1 VCRPVLKE
9 EKTLYFHRII
19 LASAVALAFLAS
31 PAFTQG
37 GARQDTGADNHNA
50 TTRSQLSSK
59 GDEKANPPRTDGD
72 ASTGIFN
79 LLPADSVTDHVLKT
93 RTQELAY
100 TATAGTLDLFG
111 QDGGRSA
118 KIFYT
123 AYVSRNRQPGRPLT
137 FAFNGGPG
145 AASAYLHL
153 GLVGPRILDFGPNG
167 QDGTSPTLVDNP
179 ESWLEFT
186 DLVLIDPV
194 GTGWSRAASDNI
206 ASNFYGVNQD
216 AESIAKAVALYV
228 NHNERMAS
236 PKYLLGE
243 SYGGFRAAKAASA
256 LKDGQGILVSGIVML
271 SPLIEGQLLFGA
283 SQYPLGAALQL
294 PSLAAAELERR
305 NAFSVMAIREAEQFA
320 MTDYLV
326 TLAGPEP
333 SGNQA
338 SAFYARVSQLTG
350 IPEAVVSRTRG
361 FLADTYVKHS
371 KGNEFEVVSPYDASF
386 AVSDP
391 YPESDAD
398 RSNDPVLDGFTR
410 AYGAAFAS
418 YARNELGF
426 RTEMTYTLLAND
438 VNDRWE
444 WGRRG
449 QNGGAQA
456 QASATGDIRDLL
468 SVTPSFRV
476 LVAQGYSDA
485 ITPYGIS
492 KYVIDH
498 LPASLAAGRVD
509 LKLYRGGHMFYTRP
523 SSRHDLTV
531 DARAF
536 FSGQIRKVQGE

>member
-1 VCRPVLKE
+1 
-9 EKTLYFHRII
+9 LYFHRTI
-19 LASAVALAFLAS
+19 ACFAVAFALLAS
-31 PAFTQG
+31 PALPQND
-37 GARQDTGADNHNA
+37 ARQNNDADNHNA
-50 TTRSQLSSK
+50 TISQSRPPSK
-59 GDEKANPPRTDGD
+59 GEETANPPRTEGN
-72 ASTGIFN
+72 AATGILS
-79 LLPADSVTDHVLKT
+79 LLPADSVTDHVLKIG
-93 RTQELAY
+93 TQEVAY
-100 TATAGTLDLFG
+100 TATAGTLSLFG
-111 QDGGRSA
+111 QDGVPSA
-118 KIFYT
+118 EIFYT
-123 AYVSRNRQPGRPLT
+123 AYVARNRQSGRPLT

-153 GLVGPRILDFGPNG
+153 GLVGPRLLDFGPNG

-179 ESWLEFT
+179 DSWLEFT

-194 GTGWSRAASDNI
+194 GTGWSRAASDNV

-216 AESIAKAVALYV
+216 AESIAKAVALYI

-243 SYGGFRAAKAASA
+243 SYGGFRAAKVASA
-256 LKDGQGILVSGIVML
+256 LKERQGVLVSGIIML

-294 PSLAAAELERR
+294 PSLAAAEMERQ
-305 NAFSVMAIREAEQFA
+305 NTFSLKAIRDVEQFA

-333 SGNQA
+333 SGEEA
-338 SAFYARVSQLTG
+338 RAFYARVSQLTG

-371 KGNEFEVVSPYDASF
+371 KGDVFEVVSPYDAAF

-391 YPESDAD
+391 YPELDAD
-398 RSNDPVLDGFTR
+398 RSKDPVLDGFTR

-426 RTEMTYTLLAND
+426 RTEMTYTLLADD

-444 WGRRG
+444 WGRPG
-449 QNGGAQA
+449 KNGGTRVE
-456 QASATGDIRDLL
+456 ASATGDIRDLL
-468 SVTPSFRV
+468 SVIPSFR
-476 LVAQGYSDA
+476 LLIAQGYSDA

-498 LPASLAAGRVD
+498 LPSSLAAGRVG
-509 LKLYRGGHMFYTRP
+509 LKLYRGGHMFYTRS
-523 SSRHDLTV
+523 SSRHDLTA

-536 FSGQIRKVQGE
+536 YSEQIGKVQGE

>member
-1 VCRPVLKE
+1 
-9 EKTLYFHRII
+9 LYFHRTIAY
-19 LASAVALAFLAS
+19 LAVAFGLVTS
-31 PAFTQG
+31 PALPQND
-37 GARQDTGADNHNA
+37 AQQVRGADVHN
-50 TTRSQLSSK
+50 TMTSQSQSSS
-59 GDEKANPPRTDGD
+59 GSGEKANPQRTDGGT
-72 ASTGIFN
+72 STGIFS
-79 LLPADSVTDHVLKT
+79 LLPADSVTDHVLKIKT
-93 RTQELAY
+93 EELAY

-111 QDGGRSA
+111 QDGARSA

-123 AYVSRNRQPGRPLT
+123 AYVARNGQPGRPLT

-153 GLVGPRILDFGPNG
+153 GLVGPRILDFGPSG
-167 QDGTSPTLVDNP
+167 QDGTSPTLAGNP
-179 ESWLEFT
+179 DSWLEFT

-194 GTGWSRAASDNI
+194 GTGWSRAANDNV
-206 ASNFYGVNQD
+206 ASNFYGVSQD
-216 AESIAKAVALYV
+216 AESIAKAIALYT
-228 NHNERMAS
+228 NHNDRMAS

-243 SYGGFRAAKAASA
+243 SYGGFRAAKVASA
-256 LKDGQGILVSGIVML
+256 LKDGQGILVSGIIML

-294 PSLAAAELERR
+294 PSLAAAEMERR
-305 NAFSVMAIREAEQFA
+305 NTFSSKAIQEAEEFA

-333 SGNQA
+333 SGSKA
-338 SAFYARVSQLTG
+338 KDFYVRVSQLTG

-361 FLADTYVKHS
+361 FLADAYVKHS
-371 KGNEFEVVSPYDASF
+371 KGDEFEVVSPYDASF

-398 RSNDPVLDGFTR
+398 RSSDPILDGFTR
-410 AYGAAFAS
+410 AYGAALAS

-438 VNDRWE
+438 VNERWD

-449 QNGGAQA
+449 PNGGARA
-456 QASATGDIRDLL
+456 QVSATGNIRELL
-468 SVTPSFRV
+468 SVIPSFRV

-498 LPASLAAGRVD
+498 LPSSLAAGRVG

-523 SSRHDLTV
+523 SSRHELTA

-536 FSGQIRKVQGE
+536 VLAQTGKAHGE

>member
-1 VCRPVLKE
+1 MH
-9 EKTLYFHRII
+9 FHRTISC
-19 LASAVALAFLAS
+19 LAVAFALLAS
-31 PAFTQG
+31 PALPKNDAWQNNGT
-37 GARQDTGADNHNA
+37 DNHNA
-50 TTRSQLSSK
+50 TNAQSRPSSK
-59 GDEKANPPRTDGD
+59 GEEKAKPPRTEGD
-72 ASTGIFN
+72 ASTGILS
-79 LLPADSVTDHVLKT
+79 LLPTDSVTDHVVKIG
-93 RTQELAY
+93 TQELTY
-100 TATAGTLDLFG
+100 TATAGTLSLFG
-111 QDGGRSA
+111 QDGARSA

-123 AYVSRNRQPGRPLT
+123 AYVARNRQPGRPLT
-137 FAFNGGPG
+137 FVFNGGPG

-153 GLVGPRILDFGPNG
+153 GLVGPRLLNFGPNG

-179 ESWLEFT
+179 ATWLEFT

-194 GTGWSRAASDNI
+194 GTGWSRAASDST

-228 NHNERMAS
+228 NHNERVAS

-243 SYGGFRAAKAASA
+243 SYGGFRAAKVASA
-256 LKDGQGILVSGIVML
+256 LKDDQGILVSGIIML

-294 PSLAAAELERR
+294 PSLAAAEMERR
-305 NAFSVMAIREAEQFA
+305 NAFSAKAIQEAEQFA

-333 SGNQA
+333 SGNKA
-338 SAFYARVSQLTG
+338 RAFYQRISQLTG
-350 IPEAVVSRTRG
+350 ISEAIVSRTRG

-371 KGNEFEVVSPYDASF
+371 RGDEFEIVSPYDASF

-398 RSNDPVLDGFTR
+398 RSKDPILDGFTR
-410 AYGAAFAS
+410 AYGPAFAS

-426 RTEMTYTLLAND
+426 LTEMTYTLLAND
-438 VNDRWE
+438 VNNRWK
-444 WGRRG
+444 WSHRG
-449 QNGGAQA
+449 QDSAA
-456 QASATGDIRDLL
+456 RTRASATGDIRYLL
-468 SVTPSFRV
+468 SVIPSFRL

-492 KYVIDH
+492 RYIINH
-498 LPASLAAGRVD
+498 LPSTLAAGRVD

-523 SSRHDLTV
+523 NSRRELTADV
-531 DARAF
+531 KAF
-536 FSGQIRKVQGE
+536 FSGQIGTVQGE

>member
-1 VCRPVLKE
+1 M
-9 EKTLYFHRII
+9 YFHRTI
-19 LASAVALAFLAS
+19 LRLAVAFALLTS
-31 PAFTQG
+31 PAFPQDNAQQDVGTDDHSGNVTQS
-37 GARQDTGADNHNA
+37 RPP
-50 TTRSQLSSK
+50 SS
-59 GDEKANPPRTDGD
+59 GEDKANPSKAEGD
-72 ASTGIFN
+72 TSTGILG
-79 LLPADSVTDHVLKT
+79 LLAADSVTDHVLKT
-93 RTQELAY
+93 RTQDLAY
-100 TATAGTLDLFG
+100 TATAGTLSLFG
-111 QDGGRSA
+111 QNGERTA

-123 AYVSRNRQPGRPLT
+123 AYVARNRQPGRPLT

-167 QDGTSPTLVDNP
+167 QDGTSPTLMDNP
-179 ESWLEFT
+179 DSWLEFT

-194 GTGWSRAASDNI
+194 GTGWSRAASDNV
-206 ASNFYGVNQD
+206 ASNFYGVGQD
-216 AESIAKAVALYV
+216 AESIAKTIALYV

-243 SYGGFRAAKAASA
+243 SYGGFRAAKVASA
-256 LKDGQGILVSGIVML
+256 LKDDQGILVSGIIML
-271 SPLIEGQLLFGA
+271 SPLIEGQLLFGER
-283 SQYPLGAALQL
+283 QYPLGAALQL

-305 NAFSVMAIREAEQFA
+305 NAFDPGAIRDAEQFA

-333 SGNQA
+333 SGNKA
-338 SAFYARVSQLTG
+338 EAFYERISQLMG
-350 IPEAVVSRTRG
+350 IPEAVVGRTRG
-361 FLADTYVKHS
+361 FLDDTYVKHS

-398 RSNDPVLDGFTR
+398 RSNDPILDGFTR
-410 AYGAAFAS
+410 SYGAAFAS

-426 RTEMTYTLLAND
+426 RTELTYRLLAND
-438 VNDRWE
+438 VNERWE

-449 QNGGAQA
+449 KGGGMRA
-456 QASATGDIRDLL
+456 QASATGDIRDML
-468 SVTPSFRV
+468 SVIPSFRL

-498 LPASLAAGRVD
+498 LPSSLAAGRVD
-509 LKLYRGGHMFYTRP
+509 LKLYRGGHMFYTRS
-523 SSRHDLTV
+523 SSRRDLTA
-531 DARAF
+531 DARTF
-536 FSGQIRKVQGE
+536 FSGQIGKPQGE

>member
-1 VCRPVLKE
+1 M
-9 EKTLYFHRII
+9 YFHR
-19 LASAVALAFLAS
+19 LMLSLVVALALLAS
-31 PAFTQG
+31 PGFAQDH
-37 GARQDTGADNHNA
+37 ARQDDVGADNHNA
-50 TTRSQLSSK
+50 TTQSRVSSK
-59 GDEKANPPRTDGD
+59 GEEAANPPRPEGG
-72 ASTGIFN
+72 ASAGILD

-93 RTQELAY
+93 STQELAY
-100 TATAGTLDLFG
+100 TATAGTLGLFG
-111 QDGGRSA
+111 QDGALTA

-123 AYVSRNRQPGRPLT
+123 AYIARNRQPGRPLT
-137 FAFNGGPG
+137 FVFNGGPG

-153 GLVGPRILDFGPNG
+153 GLVGPHILDFGSNG

-179 ESWLEFT
+179 DSWLEFT

-194 GTGWSRAASDNI
+194 STGWSRAASDSV
-206 ASNFYGVNQD
+206 ASNFYGVHQD
-216 AESIAKAVALYV
+216 AESIAKAIALYV

-243 SYGGFRAAKAASA
+243 SYGGFRAAKVASA

-305 NAFSVMAIREAEQFA
+305 NAFNPTAVQEAERFA

-333 SGNQA
+333 SGDKA
-338 SAFYARVSQLTG
+338 STFYKRVSQLTG

-361 FLADTYVKHS
+361 FLAESYVKHS
-371 KGNEFEVVSPYDASF
+371 KGEEFEVVSPYDASF
-386 AVSDP
+386 AVADP
-391 YPESDAD
+391 YPESDTD
-398 RSNDPVLDGFTR
+398 RSNDPILDGFTR

-426 RTEMTYTLLAND
+426 RTELTYTLLAEN
-438 VNDRWE
+438 VNDRWK
-444 WGRRG
+444 WGRG
-449 QNGGAQA
+449 QNDNAQA

-468 SVTPSFRV
+468 SVIPSFRL

-498 LPASLAAGRVD
+498 LPSSLAAGRVG

-523 SSRHDLTV
+523 SSRHDLTA
-531 DARAF
+531 DAMLF
-536 FSGQIRKVQGE
+536 FSGQIGKSQGE